1 MTGTAGPGT
10 GSGPWLRM
18 ERKGAAVVITLDR
31 PGALNALS
39 QGMQAELAE
48 TFSRLGSDPMVY
60 AVVLKSA
67 VSGAFSVGGDVREMT
82 ELARRDVSAARKKLG
97 DELSLCWIAECLS
110 KPTVSLIDGR
120 VMGTGVGISLYNTH
134 RVAGEAYQFAMP
146 ETLIGYFP
154 DCGVAY
160 AFARM
165 PHGLGRYLG
174 LVGRSIG
181 RADALALK
189 LVTHCIPAC
198 LFGEIETLLAAADPV
213 DPVLDSRHVDPGPS
227 PLLAEGP
234 RIERFFGASYDLPE
248 TIRRLKAATGADE
261 AFAEV
266 TLAELER
273 RSPVALA
280 VTDRMIREAAR
291 LDIRG
296 ALIQDGR
303 LAHHFADL
311 ADFREGVRAFLI
323 EKDQKP
329 RWNPARLEDVT
340 QTMIDAFFAP
350 LGADELTLPTRTEM
364 QARRV

>member
-1 MTGTAGPGT
+1 MTRTAGPDS
-10 GSGPWLRM
+10 GSGPWLRV
-18 ERKGAAVVITLDR
+18 ERKGAAVIVTLDR

-39 QGMQAELAE
+39 QGMQAELA
-48 TFSRLGSDPMVY
+48 TTLSRLGADPMIY

-67 VSGAFSVGGDVREMT
+67 VAEAFSVGGDVREMT
-82 ELARRDVSAARKKLG
+82 ELARRDVAAARKKLG

-120 VMGTGVGISLYNTH
+120 IMGTGVGISLYNTH
-134 RVAGEAYQFAMP
+134 RVAGQGYRFAMP

-154 DCGVAY
+154 DCGVAH

-174 LVGRSIG
+174 LIGRSIG

-189 LVTHCIPAC
+189 LVTHCIPASK
-198 LFGEIETLLAAADPV
+198 FDEIETHLAAADPV

-227 PLLAEGP
+227 PLMAEGH
-234 RIERFFGASYDLPE
+234 RIERFFGTGYDLAE
-248 TIRRLKAATGADE
+248 TVRRLKAAKGADM
-261 AFAEV
+261 AFAEA
-266 TLAELER
+266 TLAELAR
-273 RSPVALA
+273 RSPLALA

-303 LAHHFADL
+303 LAHRFAGL
-311 ADFREGVRAFLI
+311 ADFWEGVRAFLV
-323 EKDQKP
+323 EKDQAP

-340 QTMIDAFFAP
+340 PAMIDAFFAP
-350 LGADELTLPTRTEM
+350 IGADELALPTRADM
-364 QARRV
+364 QAARV